1 MDCLCNL
8 RSAVQVD
15 SLLQV
20 MQESVQSTIVTL
32 HYCMDTVYLRD
43 IVQLRFRNLVSL
55 ASLMCLLSMKGEK
68 IVAFPLL
75 SQSKH
80 SK

>member
-68 IVAFPLL
+68 IVAFP
-75 SQSKH
+75 S
-80 SK
+80 